1 MIVEGKSALDAV
13 KQNMRGPYGF
23 LLNRQRPQ
31 SEANNTRFFR
41 TYQSRL
47 NMYHRKRYN

>member
-31 SEANNTRFFR
+31 SEANVGTISKKQEI
-41 TYQSRL
+41 Y
-47 NMYHRKRYN
+47 